1 MTSDDVM
8 ARLEASATDARRKHL
23 IKNGAATCF
32 GTPLGALRALAAQI
46 GQDHTLGLDLWATG
60 NVDAQL
66 LAVMILDPA
75 ALDEATLTDMARS
88 VTYVPLLDDL
98 VHRLVA
104 RTPAA
109 PRLRDTWRDES
120 DDRLRRSGWALVVDR
135 LGSKQTPPAEIETTL
150 ARVEAELPTATELA
164 QWTMNHALVQIALTY
179 PDYLPRCFDLGE
191 RLGVYRDLKVAKGCT
206 SAYAP
211 AWINA
216 MLAKRS

>member
-8 ARLEASATDARRKHL
+8 TQLEAAATDARRKHL
-23 IKNGAATCF
+23 LKHGATTCF
-32 GTPLGALRALAAQI
+32 GTPLGALRALAGQI
-46 GQDHTLGLDLWATG
+46 GTDHPLGLDLWATG

-66 LAVMILDPA
+66 LAVMIMDPA
-75 ALDEATLTDMARS
+75 AVDEPTATGMAQS
-88 VTYVPLLDDL
+88 VDYVPLLDDL

-109 PRLRDTWRDES
+109 PRLRDAWRDET
-120 DDRLRRSGWALVVDR
+120 DDRLRRSGWALTVDH
-135 LGSKQTPPAEIETTL
+135 LGAKQTPPAEIETTL
-150 ARVEAELPTATELA
+150 TRIETELPTATELA

-179 PDYLPRCFDLGE
+179 PDYLPRCRDLGE

-211 AWINA
+211 AWIDA
-216 MLAKRS
+216 VLAKRS